1 MSKERLQEIAKELAN
16 NANMPYCWEDIYNR
30 LIGGYPLPFKVEVK
44 QRKTIEKGA
53 NMFEPKTKAITRW
66 GLTIRGTDVFFP
78 KKETTIKIGRLT
90 LKMNPETR
98 MFEEYRLW
106 DLTSGVP
113 ELIDEQRFDRT
124 ILIQ

>member
-1 MSKERLQEIAKELAN
+1 
-16 NANMPYCWEDIYNR
+16 
-30 LIGGYPLPFKVEVK
+30 
-44 QRKTIEKGA
+44 
-53 NMFEPKTKAITRW
+53 MFEPKTKAITRW

-98 MFEEYRLW
+98 MFE

-124 ILIQ
+124 VLIQ